1 MRKLIFVL
9 AVVAAAGVVHARQA
23 VPANGYLTPPKAIV
37 DILDA
42 EPLPTVSVSPD
53 HKTMALY
60 RRRSMPTI
68 AEVAEPMLRLGG
80 HRINPKINGPHLLR
94 VTTSLT
100 LKPIGGGA
108 DRSVALPAGANL
120 LSMGFSPDGKRLAV
134 GVVRP
139 TGIEVWVVDTATAQ
153 AKALTGPILNAT
165 FSGGGPGFGG
175 GGCDWLDSSAE
186 LLCSFVPAGRG
197 PAPTPA
203 PVPTG
208 PNVQEHSGKAAPAAT
223 FQDLLETEYDER
235 LFEYYFTS
243 QLAYIDAATGRRTN
257 VGRPG
262 IMHRASP
269 SSDGQYL
276 LVARLKRPF
285 SRLRPSNAFA
295 KDVEVWS
302 RAGQVVKKIAD
313 LPVAEDVPIN
323 GVETGPRS
331 YRWHTTEPATVVW
344 AEALDEG
351 DPRKKV
357 PNRDAI
363 FALKA
368 PFTSAPAEVVKTEMR
383 FQNIAWTDTGVALVS
398 EFERR
403 GRRTRMWILDAGSTQ
418 PRKLW
423 DRSSE
428 DRYTD
433 PGEPVT
439 RLGLGRII
447 QSGEWIYTAGAGAS
461 PEGDRP
467 FLDRVSLKTGAS
479 ERLFRSDN
487 QSYETVEALL
497 SDDGKRILTEYQT
510 KAEPPNTYV
519 RDLNAGTRQALTTFK
534 DPHPQITPSTM
545 NRQFVTYKREDGVTL
560 SGTIYVPAGQ
570 KPGQRLPMV
579 VWAYPREFTNADA
592 ASQVVGSPNR
602 FTSVSGASHLLLL
615 TQGYAIF
622 DGPTMPIVGDGE
634 TANDHYVDQ
643 LVSSAKAAI
652 DKAVA
657 MEIAD
662 RDRVGVGGHSYGAF
676 MTANLLAHSDL
687 FRAGI
692 ARSGAYNRTL
702 TPFGFQNE
710 RRTFWEARDV
720 YAKMSPF
727 FFADKINEPIL
738 LIHGEADN
746 NSGTFP
752 IQTDRLY
759 MALKGHGATVRYV
772 TLPLESHGYS
782 GRESVLHT
790 VAEMLNWMNKWVK
803 DARPR
808 ETTAAS
814 R

>member
-1 MRKLIFVL
+1 MRKLIFAFAICAMAL
-9 AVVAAAGVVHARQA
+9 AGTDASLAD
-23 VPANGYLTPPKAIV
+23 GYLTPPKTIV

-42 EPLPTVSVSPD
+42 EPTPTVTPSPD
-53 HKTMALY
+53 HRTLAIF

-94 VTTSLT
+94 ITTSLA
-100 LKPIGGGA
+100 LKPIAGG
-108 DRSVALPAGANL
+108 RERPVALPAGANL

-139 TGIEVWVVDTATAQ
+139 TGIELWIVDVATGQ
-153 AKALTGPILNAT
+153 AKALTGPTLNAT
-165 FSGGGPGFGG
+165 FSSSGGPGQTPNA
-175 GGCDWLDSSAE
+175 CDWLDSSAE
-186 LLCSFVPAGRG
+186 LLCSFVSQGRG
-197 PAPTPA
+197 PAPVAPA
-203 PVPTG
+203 VPTG
-208 PNVQEHSGKAAPAAT
+208 PNVQEYSGRPAPAAT
-223 FQDLLETEYDER
+223 FQDLLETEHDEQ
-235 LFEYYFTS
+235 LFEYYFTG
-243 QLAYIDAATGRRTN
+243 QLAYIDAATGRRAN

-262 IMHRASP
+262 IHNLASP
-269 SSDGQYL
+269 SSDGQYV
-276 LVARLKRPF
+276 LVSRLKRPF
-285 SRLRPSNAFA
+285 SRLRPSSAFA
-295 KDVEVWS
+295 KDVEIWN
-302 RAGQVVKKIAD
+302 RAGQVVRKIGD
-313 LPVAEDVPIN
+313 LPLAEDIPIN
-323 GVETGPRS
+323 GVEKGPRG
-331 YRWHTTEPATVVW
+331 YRWNAAEPATVVW
-344 AEALDEG
+344 VEALDEG
-351 DPRKKV
+351 DQRKKV
-357 PNRDAI
+357 PHRDQI

-368 PFTSAPAEVVKTEMR
+368 PFTETPAEVVKTEMR
-383 FQNIAWTDTGVALVS
+383 FDSIAWTDAGVALVT
-398 EFERR
+398 ENDRPA
-403 GRRTRMWILDAGSTQ
+403 RRTRTWILDPGATQ

-428 DRYTD
+428 DRYGD
-433 PGEPVT
+433 PGDPMI
-439 RLGLGRII
+439 RFGLGRII
-447 QSGEWIYTAGAGAS
+447 QTGDWIYTTGEGAS

-467 FLDRVSLKTGAS
+467 FFDRVSLKTGAS

-497 SDDGKRILTEYQT
+497 SDDGKRVLTQYQT
-510 KAEPPNTYV
+510 KSEPPNYCV
-519 RDLNAGTRQALTTFK
+519 RDLNGGTRQALTAFK
-534 DPHPQITPSTM
+534 DPHPQITPATM
-545 NRQFVTYKREDGVTL
+545 NRQFVTYRRDDGVLL
-560 SGTIYVPAGQ
+560 SGTIYLPADH
-570 KPGQRLPMV
+570 KPGQRLPMI

-602 FTSVSGASHLLLL
+602 FTAISGASHLLLS

-622 DGPTMPIVGDGE
+622 DGPTMPIVGEGE
-634 TANDHYVDQ
+634 TANDQYVEQ

-652 DKAVA
+652 DKASA
-657 MEIAD
+657 MGIAD
-662 RDRVGVGGHSYGAF
+662 PDRVGVGGHSYGAF

-738 LIHGEADN
+738 LMHGEADN
-746 NSGTFP
+746 NSGTYP

-790 VAEMLNWMNKWVK
+790 VAEMLNWMNKYVR
-803 DARPR
+803 DARPK
-808 ETTAAS
+808 ETTAS

>member
-9 AVVAAAGVVHARQA
+9 AVVAAAGVAHARQA
-23 VPANGYLTPPKAIV
+23 AAPNGYLTPPKAIV

-42 EPLPTVSVSPD
+42 EPLPTVFASPD
-53 HKTMALY
+53 GKTLAIY

-80 HRINPKINGPHLLR
+80 HRINPKINGPHVLR

-100 LKPIGGGA
+100 LKPIDGGA
-108 DRSVALPAGANL
+108 DRPVALPAGANL
-120 LSMGFSPDGKRLAV
+120 LSMGFSPDGNRLAL

-139 TGIEVWVVDTATAQ
+139 TGIEVWVVETATAR
-153 AKALTGPILNAT
+153 ARALTGPILNAA

-175 GGCDWLDSSAE
+175 GGCDWLDSSVE

-197 PAPTPA
+197 PAPTAPA
-203 PVPTG
+203 VPTG
-208 PNVQEHSGKAAPAAT
+208 PNIQEHSGKASPAAT
-223 FQDLLETEYDER
+223 FQDLLETDHDER

-243 QLAYIDAATGRRTN
+243 QLAYIDVTTGRRTN

-262 IMHRASP
+262 MMHRASASP
-269 SSDGQYL
+269 DGQYI

-285 SRLRPSNAFA
+285 SRLRPSSAFA
-295 KDVEVWS
+295 KDVEIWTRS
-302 RAGQVVKKIAD
+302 GQLAKTIAD
-313 LPVAEDVPIN
+313 LPLAEDIPIN
-323 GVETGPRS
+323 GVEKGPRS

-351 DPRKKV
+351 DPRKSV
-357 PNRDAI
+357 PHRDAI
-363 FALKA
+363 FSLKA
-368 PFTSAPAEVVKTEMR
+368 PFAGAPAELVKTEMR
-383 FQNIAWTDTGVALVS
+383 FQNIAWTDTGAAIVT

-403 GRRTRMWILDAGSTQ
+403 GRRTRTSILDAGGGT

-428 DRYTD
+428 DRYGD

-439 RLGLGRII
+439 HPGLGRII
-447 QSGEWIYTAGAGAS
+447 QSGEWIYTTGPGAS

-479 ERLFRSDN
+479 ERLFRSDS

-497 SDDGKRILTEYQT
+497 SNDGKRILTEHQT
-510 KAEPPNTYV
+510 KTEPPNRYV
-519 RDLNAGTRQALTTFK
+519 RDLTNGARQAVTAFK
-534 DPHPQITPSTM
+534 DPHAQMTAATS
-545 NRQFVTYKREDGVTL
+545 NRQFVTYKRDDGVTL
-560 SGTIYVPAGQ
+560 SGTIYLPADHKAGQ
-570 KPGQRLPMV
+570 KLPMV
-579 VWAYPREFTNADA
+579 VWAYPREFTTTDA

-602 FTSVSGASHLLLL
+602 FTSIGGASHLLLL

-622 DGPTMPIVGDGE
+622 DGPTMPIVGEGE
-634 TANDHYVDQ
+634 TANDRYVEQ
-643 LVSSAKAAI
+643 LVSSAKAAV
-652 DKAVA
+652 DKAVE
-657 MEIAD
+657 MGIAD

-727 FFADKINEPIL
+727 FYADKINEPIL
-738 LIHGEADN
+738 LLHGEADN

-790 VAEMLNWMNKWVK
+790 VAEMLNWMNKYVK

-808 ETTAAS
+808 ETTAS

>member
-1 MRKLIFVL
+1 MRKLIFVVALCAVAL
-9 AVVAAAGVVHARQA
+9 AGTDAPRAD
-23 VPANGYLTPPKAIV
+23 GYLTPPKAIV

-42 EPLPTVSVSPD
+42 EPVPTVTVSPD
-53 HKTMALY
+53 HRTLAIF

-94 VTTSLT
+94 VTTSLA
-100 LKPIGGGA
+100 LKPVAGGA
-108 DRSVALPAGANL
+108 DRAVALPAGANL

-139 TGIEVWVVDTATAQ
+139 AGIEVWAVDAATGQ

-197 PAPTPA
+197 PAPTAPA
-203 PVPTG
+203 VPPG
-208 PNVQEHSGKAAPAAT
+208 PNVQEYSGKPAPAAT
-223 FQDLLETEYDER
+223 FQDLLETDHDEK

-262 IMHRASP
+262 IMYRASP
-269 SSDGQYL
+269 SPDGQYV

-285 SRLRPSNAFA
+285 SRLRPSSAFA
-295 KDVEVWS
+295 KDVEVWN
-302 RAGQVVKKIAD
+302 RAGQLVKKIGD
-313 LPVAEDVPIN
+313 LPLAEDIPIN
-323 GVETGPRS
+323 GVEKGPRS
-331 YRWHTTEPATVVW
+331 YRWNAAEPATVVW

-351 DPRKKV
+351 DPRKRV

-363 FALKA
+363 FSVKA
-368 PFTSAPAEVVKTEMR
+368 PFTGTPTEMVKTEMR
-383 FQNIAWTDTGVALVS
+383 FQTIAWTDTGVGLVS

-403 GRRTRMWILDAGSTQ
+403 GRRTRTSILEPGSSQ
-418 PRKLW
+418 LRKLW

-428 DRYTD
+428 DRYGD
-433 PGEPVT
+433 PGEPMV
-439 RLGLGRII
+439 RAGLGRII
-447 QSGEWIYTAGAGAS
+447 QSGDWIYTTGEGAS

-487 QSYETVEALL
+487 QSYETVEAILG
-497 SDDGKRILTEYQT
+497 DDGKRILTQYQT
-510 KAEPPNTYV
+510 KSEPSNYCV
-519 RDLNAGTRQALTTFK
+519 RDLTAGTRQALTAFK

-545 NRQFVTYKREDGVTL
+545 NRQFVTYKRDDGVQL
-560 SGTIYVPAGQ
+560 SGTLYVPADH

-579 VWAYPREFTNADA
+579 VWAYPREFTTADA

-602 FTSVSGASHLLLL
+602 FTSIGGASHLLLL

-622 DGPTMPIVGDGE
+622 DGPTMPIVGEGE
-634 TANDHYVDQ
+634 TANDHYVEQ

-652 DKAVA
+652 DKAAAMGVA
-657 MEIAD
+657 D
-662 RDRVGVGGHSYGAF
+662 PGRVGVGGHSYGAF

-746 NSGTFP
+746 NSGTYP

-790 VAEMLNWMNKWVK
+790 VTEMLNWMNKYVK
-803 DARPR
+803 EARPR
-808 ETTAAS
+808 ETTAS

>member
-1 MRKLIFVL
+1 MKKLIFVL
-9 AVVAAAGVVHARQA
+9 ALCAVALAGTDAPRA
-23 VPANGYLTPPKAIV
+23 DSYLTPPKTIV

-42 EPLPTVSVSPD
+42 EPIPSVTASPD
-53 HKTMALY
+53 HRTLAIF

-100 LKPIGGGA
+100 LKPIGGGT
-108 DRSVALPAGANL
+108 DRPVALPAGANL
-120 LSMGFSPDGKRLAV
+120 LSMGFSPDGKRLGV

-139 TGIEVWVVDTATAQ
+139 TGIEVWVVDTATGQ

-197 PAPTPA
+197 PAPTAPA
-203 PVPTG
+203 VPPG
-208 PNVQEHSGKAAPAAT
+208 PNVQEYSGKPAPAAT
-223 FQDLLETEYDER
+223 YQDLLETDHDEK

-243 QLAYIDAATGRRTN
+243 QLAYVDAATGRRTN

-262 IMHRASP
+262 IMYRASP
-269 SSDGQYL
+269 SPDGQYV

-285 SRLRPSNAFA
+285 SRLRPSGAFA
-295 KDVEVWS
+295 KDVEIWN

-313 LPVAEDVPIN
+313 LPLAEDIPIN
-323 GVETGPRS
+323 GVEQGPRG
-331 YRWHTTEPATVVW
+331 YRWNTAEPATVVW

-363 FALKA
+363 FLLKA
-368 PFTSAPAEVVKTEMR
+368 PFTGAPVDLAKTEMR
-383 FQNIAWTDTGVALVS
+383 FQNIAWTDTGVALVT

-403 GRRTRMWILDAGSTQ
+403 GRRTRTSILDPGSSQ
-418 PRKLW
+418 LRKLW

-428 DRYTD
+428 DRYGD
-433 PGEPVT
+433 PGEPMV
-439 RLGLGRII
+439 RAGLGRII
-447 QSGEWIYTAGAGAS
+447 QSGEWIYTTGEGAS

-467 FLDRVSLKTGAS
+467 FFDRVSLKTGAS
-479 ERLFRSDN
+479 ERMFRSDN

-497 SDDGKRILTEYQT
+497 TDDGKRVLTQYQT
-510 KAEPPNTYV
+510 KSDPSNYFV
-519 RDLNAGTRQALTTFK
+519 RDLAAGTRQALTAFK

-545 NRQFVTYKREDGVTL
+545 NRQFVTYKRDDGVQL
-560 SGTIYVPAGQ
+560 SGTVYLPADY
-570 KPGQRLPMV
+570 KSGQRLPMV
-579 VWAYPREFTNADA
+579 VWAYPREFTTADA

-602 FTSVSGASHLLLL
+602 FTSIGGASHLLLL

-622 DGPTMPIVGDGE
+622 DGPTMPIVGEGE
-634 TANDHYVDQ
+634 TANDHYVEQ

-657 MEIAD
+657 MGVAD

-738 LIHGEADN
+738 LTHGEADN
-746 NSGTFP
+746 NSGTYP

-790 VAEMLNWMNKWVK
+790 VAEMLNWMNKYVK
-803 DARPR
+803 EARPR
-808 ETTAAS
+808 ETTAS